1 MLHITS
7 SPIDVNNISIIIN
20 EEDYN
25 NQSSIDLES
34 FLKAFNFLED
44 ADYSIQNSIEID
56 EDEDEQIFDQLSQ
69 YDELILSSIDEN
81 FLPSE
86 SNSIIND
93 NNDVYNSSLKLT
105 EFHKNFNDNIDI
117 SLNQINNNTNIK
129 ILNNNDETKFLKKI
143 IKDNSINENDKND
156 KNSNILSNN
165 LISFLNSSAND
176 TKDKS
181 SDISNN
187 TSKCSVHKQ
196 LFIID
201 KSYINKSET
210 KILNKKR
217 LRKTKNSKKRVETK
231 EKSIYRNF
239 RLFISTKKKEFR
251 EIIAKN
257 KPFFD
262 EFLNIKRKKN
272 ANNDIKVAEIKR
284 DKRAYFLFK
293 FGDKTFKSYN
303 QDFMKFIYGKK
314 DIRFLYRKYLEDKE
328 FFAKNPIQKKIQDK
342 EGKIKL
348 VADHSPDLMEYREH
362 LLDYV
367 YPSKEEE
374 IDRRNLD
381 KNQSSVRKKD
391 NMYGKMT
398 NNNLVESNINNRCDC
413 S

>member
-1 MLHITS
+1 MSHITLP
-7 SPIDVNNISIIIN
+7 PIGNNISIIIN

-56 EDEDEQIFDQLSQ
+56 EDEDEQIFDPLSQ

-86 SNSIIND
+86 SSSIIND

-105 EFHKNFNDNIDI
+105 EFQKNFNDNIDI
-117 SLNQINNNTNIK
+117 SLNQIN
-129 ILNNNDETKFLKKI
+129 NNNDETKFLKKI

-362 LLDYV
+362 LLDYI

-381 KNQSSVRKKD
+381 KNQSSVIKKD
-391 NMYGKMT
+391 NMHEKMT

>member
-56 EDEDEQIFDQLSQ
+56 EVEDEQIFDQSSQ

-86 SNSIIND
+86 SSSIIND

-117 SLNQINNNTNIK
+117 SLNQINNN
-129 ILNNNDETKFLKKI
+129 NDETKFLKKI

-165 LISFLNSSAND
+165 IISFLNSSAND

-181 SDISNN
+181 SDISSN

-348 VADHSPDLMEYREH
+348 VADYSPDLMEYREH

-367 YPSKEEE
+367 YPSKEEDF
-374 IDRRNLD
+374 DRRNLD
-381 KNQSSVRKKD
+381 KNQSSVIKKD
-391 NMYGKMT
+391 NMHEKMT

>member
-1 MLHITS
+1 MLHITL
-7 SPIDVNNISIIIN
+7 PFIDNNLSIIIN

-25 NQSSIDLES
+25 NKSSIDLES

-44 ADYSIQNSIEID
+44 ADYSIQNSIEIN
-56 EDEDEQIFDQLSQ
+56 EDKDEQIFDPFSQ

-105 EFHKNFNDNIDI
+105 EFQKNLNDNIDI
-117 SLNQINNNTNIK
+117 SLNQINN
-129 ILNNNDETKFLKKI
+129 NNNDETKFLKKI

-176 TKDKS
+176 TKDRS

-187 TSKCSVHKQ
+187 ISKCSVHKQ

-251 EIIAKN
+251 EIITKN

-342 EGKIKL
+342 EGKIKF

-362 LLDYV
+362 LLDWV

-381 KNQSSVRKKD
+381 KNQSSVIKKD
-391 NMYGKMT
+391 NMHEKMT

>member
-56 EDEDEQIFDQLSQ
+56 EVEDEQIFDQSSQ

-117 SLNQINNNTNIK
+117 SLNQINNTNIK

-165 LISFLNSSAND
+165 IISFLNSSAND

-362 LLDYV
+362 LLDYI

-381 KNQSSVRKKD
+381 KNQSSVIKKD
-391 NMYGKMT
+391 NMHEKMT

>member
-56 EDEDEQIFDQLSQ
+56 EVEDEQIFDQSSQ

-105 EFHKNFNDNIDI
+105 EFQKNFNDNIDI
-117 SLNQINNNTNIK
+117 NLNQINN
-129 ILNNNDETKFLKKI
+129 NNNDETKFLKKI

-362 LLDYV
+362 LLDYI

-381 KNQSSVRKKD
+381 KNQSSVIKKD
-391 NMYGKMT
+391 NMHEKMT

>member
-1 MLHITS
+1 MSHIKAPFT
-7 SPIDVNNISIIIN
+7 DNNLSIIIN

-56 EDEDEQIFDQLSQ
+56 EDEDEQIFDPLSQ

-117 SLNQINNNTNIK
+117 SLNQIN
-129 ILNNNDETKFLKKI
+129 NNNDETKFLKKI

-381 KNQSSVRKKD
+381 KNQSSVIKKD

>member
-1 MLHITS
+1 MLHKREPFT
-7 SPIDVNNISIIIN
+7 DNNLSIITN
-20 EEDYN
+20 EENYN

-56 EDEDEQIFDQLSQ
+56 EVEDEQIFDHSQ
-69 YDELILSSIDEN
+69 YDEFILSSIDEN

-105 EFHKNFNDNIDI
+105 EFQKNFNDNIDI
-117 SLNQINNNTNIK
+117 SLNQIN
-129 ILNNNDETKFLKKI
+129 NNNDETKFLKKI

-187 TSKCSVHKQ
+187 ASRCSVHKQ

-348 VADHSPDLMEYREH
+348 VADLSPDLMEYREH

-374 IDRRNLD
+374 INRRNLD
-381 KNQSSVRKKD
+381 KNQSSVIKKD
-391 NMYGKMT
+391 NMHEKMT

>member
-7 SPIDVNNISIIIN
+7 SPIDDDNNISIIIN

-56 EDEDEQIFDQLSQ
+56 EDEDEQIFDPLPQ

-86 SNSIIND
+86 SSSIIND

-105 EFHKNFNDNIDI
+105 EFQKNFNDNIDI
-117 SLNQINNNTNIK
+117 SLNQINN
-129 ILNNNDETKFLKKI
+129 NNNDETKFLKKI

-181 SDISNN
+181 SDISSN

-251 EIIAKN
+251 EIITKN
-257 KPFFD
+257 KSFFD

-362 LLDYV
+362 LLDYI

-381 KNQSSVRKKD
+381 KNQSSVIKKD
-391 NMYGKMT
+391 NKHEKIT

>member
-1 MLHITS
+1 MLHNTL
-7 SPIDVNNISIIIN
+7 SPIDENNISIIIN

-44 ADYSIQNSIEID
+44 ADYSIQNSIEIN
-56 EDEDEQIFDQLSQ
+56 EDKDEQIFDQFSQ

-105 EFHKNFNDNIDI
+105 EFQKNLNDNIDI
-117 SLNQINNNTNIK
+117 SLNQIN
-129 ILNNNDETKFLKKI
+129 NNNDETKFLKKI
-143 IKDNSINENDKND
+143 IKDNSINENDKNE

-381 KNQSSVRKKD
+381 KNQSSVIKKD
-391 NMYGKMT
+391 NKHEKIT

>member
-1 MLHITS
+1 MLHIKAPFT
-7 SPIDVNNISIIIN
+7 DNNLSIIIN

-25 NQSSIDLES
+25 NKSSIDLES

-56 EDEDEQIFDQLSQ
+56 EDEDEQIFDPLSQ

-86 SNSIIND
+86 SSSIIND

-105 EFHKNFNDNIDI
+105 EFQKNFNDNIDI
-117 SLNQINNNTNIK
+117 SLNQIN
-129 ILNNNDETKFLKKI
+129 NNNDETKFLKKI

-348 VADHSPDLMEYREH
+348 VADLSPDLMEYREH

-381 KNQSSVRKKD
+381 KNQSSVIKKD
-391 NMYGKMT
+391 NMHEKMT

>member
-56 EDEDEQIFDQLSQ
+56 EVEDEQIFDQSSQ

-86 SNSIIND
+86 SSSIIND

-117 SLNQINNNTNIK
+117 SLNQIN
-129 ILNNNDETKFLKKI
+129 NNNDETKFLKKI

-251 EIIAKN
+251 EIITKN

-348 VADHSPDLMEYREH
+348 VADYSPDLMEYREH

-381 KNQSSVRKKD
+381 KNQSSVIKKD
-391 NMYGKMT
+391 NMHEKMT

>member
-56 EDEDEQIFDQLSQ
+56 EDEDEQIFDPLPQ

-105 EFHKNFNDNIDI
+105 EFQKNFNDNIDI
-117 SLNQINNNTNIK
+117 SLNQIN
-129 ILNNNDETKFLKKI
+129 NNNDETKFLKKI

-381 KNQSSVRKKD
+381 KNQSSVIKKD
-391 NMYGKMT
+391 NMHEKMT
-398 NNNLVESNINNRCDC
+398 NNNLIESNINNRCDC

>member
-1 MLHITS
+1 MLPITL
-7 SPIDVNNISIIIN
+7 SPIDENNISIIIN

-44 ADYSIQNSIEID
+44 ADYSIQNSIEIN
-56 EDEDEQIFDQLSQ
+56 EDKDEQIFDSFSQ
-69 YDELILSSIDEN
+69 YDEPILSSIDEN

-105 EFHKNFNDNIDI
+105 EFQKNFNDNIDI
-117 SLNQINNNTNIK
+117 SLNQINN
-129 ILNNNDETKFLKKI
+129 NNNDETKFLKKI

-362 LLDYV
+362 LLDYI

-381 KNQSSVRKKD
+381 KNQSSVIKKD
-391 NMYGKMT
+391 NIHEKMT

>member
-1 MLHITS
+1 MLPITLP
-7 SPIDVNNISIIIN
+7 PIDNNISIIIN

-56 EDEDEQIFDQLSQ
+56 EDEDEQIFDPLSQ

-86 SNSIIND
+86 SSSIIND

-117 SLNQINNNTNIK
+117 SLNQINN
-129 ILNNNDETKFLKKI
+129 NNNDETKFLKKI

-362 LLDYV
+362 LLDYI

-381 KNQSSVRKKD
+381 KNQSSVIKKD
-391 NMYGKMT
+391 NMHEKMT

>member
-1 MLHITS
+1 MSHIT
-7 SPIDVNNISIIIN
+7 PPFTDNNLSIIIN

-25 NQSSIDLES
+25 NKSSIDLES

-56 EDEDEQIFDQLSQ
+56 EVEDEQIFDPLPQ

-86 SNSIIND
+86 SSSIIND

-105 EFHKNFNDNIDI
+105 EFQKNFNDNIDI
-117 SLNQINNNTNIK
+117 SLNQINN
-129 ILNNNDETKFLKKI
+129 NNNDETKFLKKI

-181 SDISNN
+181 SDISSN

-272 ANNDIKVAEIKR
+272 ANNDIKVAEIKG

-362 LLDYV
+362 LLDYI

-374 IDRRNLD
+374 IARRNLD
-381 KNQSSVRKKD
+381 KNQSSVIKKD
-391 NMYGKMT
+391 NMHEKMT

>member
-56 EDEDEQIFDQLSQ
+56 EVEDEQIFDQSSQ

-105 EFHKNFNDNIDI
+105 EFQKNFNDNIDI
-117 SLNQINNNTNIK
+117 SLNQINNN
-129 ILNNNDETKFLKKI
+129 NNDETKFFKKI

-362 LLDYV
+362 LLDYI

-381 KNQSSVRKKD
+381 KNQSSVIKKD
-391 NMYGKMT
+391 NMHEKMT

>member
-1 MLHITS
+1 MLPITLP
-7 SPIDVNNISIIIN
+7 PIGNNISIIIN

-56 EDEDEQIFDQLSQ
+56 EDEDEQIFDPLPQ

-86 SNSIIND
+86 SSSIIND

-117 SLNQINNNTNIK
+117 SLNQIN
-129 ILNNNDETKFLKKI
+129 NNNDETKFLKKI

-362 LLDYV
+362 LLDYI

-381 KNQSSVRKKD
+381 KNQSSVIKKD
-391 NMYGKMT
+391 NMHEKMT

>member
-44 ADYSIQNSIEID
+44 ADYSIQNSIEIN
-56 EDEDEQIFDQLSQ
+56 EDKDEQIFDSFSQ
-69 YDELILSSIDEN
+69 YDEPILSSIDEN

-117 SLNQINNNTNIK
+117 SLNQIN
-129 ILNNNDETKFLKKI
+129 NNNDETKFLKKI

-362 LLDYV
+362 LLDYI

-381 KNQSSVRKKD
+381 KNQSSVIKKD
-391 NMYGKMT
+391 NKHEKIT

>member
-1 MLHITS
+1 MSHITS
-7 SPIDVNNISIIIN
+7 SPIDDDNNISIITN

-56 EDEDEQIFDQLSQ
+56 EVEDEQIFDPFSQ

-105 EFHKNFNDNIDI
+105 EFQKNFNDNIDI
-117 SLNQINNNTNIK
+117 SLNQIN
-129 ILNNNDETKFLKKI
+129 NNNDETKFLKKI

-187 TSKCSVHKQ
+187 ISKCSVHKQ

-251 EIIAKN
+251 EIITKN

-362 LLDYV
+362 LLDYI

-381 KNQSSVRKKD
+381 KNQSSVIKKD
-391 NMYGKMT
+391 NMHEKMT
-398 NNNLVESNINNRCDC
+398 NNNLVKSNINNRCDC

>member
-56 EDEDEQIFDQLSQ
+56 EVEDEQIFDQSSQ

-105 EFHKNFNDNIDI
+105 EFQKNLNDNIDI
-117 SLNQINNNTNIK
+117 NLNQINN
-129 ILNNNDETKFLKKI
+129 NNNDETKFLKKI

-381 KNQSSVRKKD
+381 KNQSSVIKKD
-391 NMYGKMT
+391 NMHEKMT

>member
-1 MLHITS
+1 MLPITLPS
-7 SPIDVNNISIIIN
+7 IGNNISIIIN

-56 EDEDEQIFDQLSQ
+56 EDEDEQIFDPLSQ

-117 SLNQINNNTNIK
+117 SLNQIN
-129 ILNNNDETKFLKKI
+129 NNNDETKFLKKI

-348 VADHSPDLMEYREH
+348 VADLSPDLMEYREH
-362 LLDYV
+362 LLDYI

-381 KNQSSVRKKD
+381 KNQSSVIKKD
-391 NMYGKMT
+391 NIHEKMT

>member
-1 MLHITS
+1 MLHNTL

-44 ADYSIQNSIEID
+44 ADYSIQNSIEIN
-56 EDEDEQIFDQLSQ
+56 EDKDEQIFDSFSQ
-69 YDELILSSIDEN
+69 YDEPILSSIDEN

-105 EFHKNFNDNIDI
+105 EFQKNFNDNIDI
-117 SLNQINNNTNIK
+117 SLNQINNN
-129 ILNNNDETKFLKKI
+129 NNDETKFFKKI

-348 VADHSPDLMEYREH
+348 VADHSPDLVEYREH

-381 KNQSSVRKKD
+381 KNQSSVIKKD
-391 NMYGKMT
+391 NKHEKIT

>member
-1 MLHITS
+1 MLHNTLP
-7 SPIDVNNISIIIN
+7 PIGNNISIIIN

-105 EFHKNFNDNIDI
+105 EFQKNFNDNIDI
-117 SLNQINNNTNIK
+117 SLNQIN
-129 ILNNNDETKFLKKI
+129 NNNDETKFLKKI

-251 EIIAKN
+251 EIITKN

-362 LLDYV
+362 LLDYI

-381 KNQSSVRKKD
+381 KNQSSVIKKD
-391 NMYGKMT
+391 NMHEKMT

>member
-56 EDEDEQIFDQLSQ
+56 EDEDEQIFDPLPQ

-86 SNSIIND
+86 SSSIIND

-105 EFHKNFNDNIDI
+105 EFQKNFNDNIDI
-117 SLNQINNNTNIK
+117 SLNQINN
-129 ILNNNDETKFLKKI
+129 NNNDETKFLKKI

-362 LLDYV
+362 LLDYI

-381 KNQSSVRKKD
+381 KNQSSVIKKD
-391 NMYGKMT
+391 NMHEKMT

>member
-1 MLHITS
+1 MLPITLP
-7 SPIDVNNISIIIN
+7 PIGNNISIIIN

-56 EDEDEQIFDQLSQ
+56 EVEDEQIFDQSSQ

-105 EFHKNFNDNIDI
+105 EFQKNFNDNIDI
-117 SLNQINNNTNIK
+117 SLNQINN
-129 ILNNNDETKFLKKI
+129 NNNDETKFLKKI

-362 LLDYV
+362 LLDYI

-381 KNQSSVRKKD
+381 KNQSSVIKKD
-391 NMYGKMT
+391 NMHEKMM

>member
-7 SPIDVNNISIIIN
+7 SPIDDDNNISIIIN

-44 ADYSIQNSIEID
+44 ADYSIQNSIEIN
-56 EDEDEQIFDQLSQ
+56 EDKDEQIFDSFSQ
-69 YDELILSSIDEN
+69 YDEPILSSIDEN

-105 EFHKNFNDNIDI
+105 EFQKNFNDNIDI
-117 SLNQINNNTNIK
+117 SLNQIN
-129 ILNNNDETKFLKKI
+129 NNNDETKFLKKI

-381 KNQSSVRKKD
+381 KNQSSVIKKD
-391 NMYGKMT
+391 NKHEKIT

>member
-1 MLHITS
+1 MLYIKAPFT
-7 SPIDVNNISIIIN
+7 DNNLSNIIN

-25 NQSSIDLES
+25 NKSSIDLES

-56 EDEDEQIFDQLSQ
+56 EVEDEQIFDPLPQ

-105 EFHKNFNDNIDI
+105 EFQKNFNDNIDI
-117 SLNQINNNTNIK
+117 SLNQINN
-129 ILNNNDETKFLKKI
+129 NNNDETKFLKKI

-381 KNQSSVRKKD
+381 KNQSSVIKKD
-391 NMYGKMT
+391 NMYEKMT

>member
-1 MLHITS
+1 MLHITLP
-7 SPIDVNNISIIIN
+7 PIDNISIIIN

-56 EDEDEQIFDQLSQ
+56 EDEDEQIFDPLSQ

-105 EFHKNFNDNIDI
+105 EFQKNLNDNIDI
-117 SLNQINNNTNIK
+117 SLNKIN
-129 ILNNNDETKFLKKI
+129 NNNDETKFLKKI

-362 LLDYV
+362 LLDYI
-367 YPSKEEE
+367 YPSKEKE

-381 KNQSSVRKKD
+381 KNQSSVIKKD
-391 NMYGKMT
+391 NMYEKMT

>member
-1 MLHITS
+1 MLHITLP
-7 SPIDVNNISIIIN
+7 PIDNISIIIN

-56 EDEDEQIFDQLSQ
+56 EDEDEQIFDPLPQ

-86 SNSIIND
+86 SSSIIND

-105 EFHKNFNDNIDI
+105 EFQKNLNDNIDI
-117 SLNQINNNTNIK
+117 SLNQIN
-129 ILNNNDETKFLKKI
+129 NNNDETKFLKKI

-381 KNQSSVRKKD
+381 KNQSSVIKKD
-391 NMYGKMT
+391 NMHEKMM

>member
-1 MLHITS
+1 M
-7 SPIDVNNISIIIN
+7 
-20 EEDYN
+20 
-25 NQSSIDLES
+25 
-34 FLKAFNFLED
+34 
-44 ADYSIQNSIEID
+44 
-56 EDEDEQIFDQLSQ
+56 
-69 YDELILSSIDEN
+69 
-81 FLPSE
+81 
-86 SNSIIND
+86 
-93 NNDVYNSSLKLT
+93 T
-105 EFHKNFNDNIDI
+105 EFQKNFNDNIDI
-117 SLNQINNNTNIK
+117 SLNQIN
-129 ILNNNDETKFLKKI
+129 NNNDETKFLKKI

-348 VADHSPDLMEYREH
+348 VADLSPDLMEYREH

-381 KNQSSVRKKD
+381 KNQSSVIKKD
-391 NMYGKMT
+391 NMHEKMT

>member
-1 MLHITS
+1 MLHNTL
-7 SPIDVNNISIIIN
+7 SPIDDNNISIIIN

-56 EDEDEQIFDQLSQ
+56 EDEDEQIFDPLPQ

-86 SNSIIND
+86 SSSIIND

-117 SLNQINNNTNIK
+117 SLNQIN
-129 ILNNNDETKFLKKI
+129 NNNDETKFLKKI

-348 VADHSPDLMEYREH
+348 VADYSPDLMEYREH

-381 KNQSSVRKKD
+381 KNQSSVIKKD
-391 NMYGKMT
+391 NMHEKMM

>member
-1 MLHITS
+1 MSHITS
-7 SPIDVNNISIIIN
+7 SPIDDDNNISIIIN

-56 EDEDEQIFDQLSQ
+56 EVEDEQIFDQSSQ

-117 SLNQINNNTNIK
+117 SLNQINNN
-129 ILNNNDETKFLKKI
+129 NDETKFLKKI

-181 SDISNN
+181 SDISSN

-362 LLDYV
+362 LLDYI

-381 KNQSSVRKKD
+381 KNQSSVIKKD
-391 NMYGKMT
+391 NKHEKIT

>member
-56 EDEDEQIFDQLSQ
+56 EVEDEQIFDQSSQ

-105 EFHKNFNDNIDI
+105 EFQKNFNDNIDI
-117 SLNQINNNTNIK
+117 SLNQINN
-129 ILNNNDETKFLKKI
+129 NNNDETKFLKKI

-362 LLDYV
+362 LLDYI
-367 YPSKEEE
+367 YPSKEKE

-381 KNQSSVRKKD
+381 KNQSSVIKKD
-391 NMYGKMT
+391 NMHEKRT
-398 NNNLVESNINNRCDC
+398 NDNLVESNINNRCDC

>member
-1 MLHITS
+1 MLHIKA
-7 SPIDVNNISIIIN
+7 PFIVNNISIIIN

-56 EDEDEQIFDQLSQ
+56 EDENKQIFDTYSQ

-81 FLPSE
+81 FLPPE

-93 NNDVYNSSLKLT
+93 NYDVYNSSLKLT
-105 EFHKNFNDNIDI
+105 EFQKNFNDNIDI
-117 SLNQINNNTNIK
+117 SLNQINN
-129 ILNNNDETKFLKKI
+129 NNNDETKFLKKI

-165 LISFLNSSAND
+165 IISFLNSSAND

-181 SDISNN
+181 SDISSN

-362 LLDYV
+362 LLDYI

-381 KNQSSVRKKD
+381 KNQSSVIKKD
-391 NMYGKMT
+391 NMHEKMT

>member
-44 ADYSIQNSIEID
+44 ADYSIQNSIEIN
-56 EDEDEQIFDQLSQ
+56 EDKDEQIFDSFSQ
-69 YDELILSSIDEN
+69 YDEPILSSIDEN

-105 EFHKNFNDNIDI
+105 EFQKNLNDNIDI
-117 SLNQINNNTNIK
+117 NLNQINN
-129 ILNNNDETKFLKKI
+129 NNNDETKFLKKI

-181 SDISNN
+181 SDISSN

-362 LLDYV
+362 LLDYI
-367 YPSKEEE
+367 YPSKEKE

-381 KNQSSVRKKD
+381 KNQSSVIKKD
-391 NMYGKMT
+391 NMHEKMT

-413 S
+413 N

>member
-1 MLHITS
+1 MSHITS

-56 EDEDEQIFDQLSQ
+56 EVEDEQIFDQSSQ

-117 SLNQINNNTNIK
+117 SLNQIN
-129 ILNNNDETKFLKKI
+129 NNNDETKFLKKI

-328 FFAKNPIQKKIQDK
+328 FFAKNPIQKKIKDK

-348 VADHSPDLMEYREH
+348 VADLSPDLMEYREH
-362 LLDYV
+362 LLDYI

-381 KNQSSVRKKD
+381 KNQSSVIKKD
-391 NMYGKMT
+391 NKHEKIT

>member
-1 MLHITS
+1 MLHIKAPFT
-7 SPIDVNNISIIIN
+7 DNNLSIIIN

-56 EDEDEQIFDQLSQ
+56 EDEDEQIFDPLSQ

-86 SNSIIND
+86 SSSIIND

-105 EFHKNFNDNIDI
+105 EFQKNLNDNIDI
-117 SLNQINNNTNIK
+117 SLNQIN
-129 ILNNNDETKFLKKI
+129 NNNDETKFLKKI

-362 LLDYV
+362 LLDYI

-381 KNQSSVRKKD
+381 KNQSSVIKKD
-391 NMYGKMT
+391 NKHEKIT

>member
-1 MLHITS
+1 MSHITLP
-7 SPIDVNNISIIIN
+7 PIGNNISIIIN

-56 EDEDEQIFDQLSQ
+56 EVEDEQIFDQSSQ

-105 EFHKNFNDNIDI
+105 EFQKNLNDNIDI
-117 SLNQINNNTNIK
+117 SLNQIN
-129 ILNNNDETKFLKKI
+129 NNNDETKFLKKI

-165 LISFLNSSAND
+165 IISFLNSSAND

-362 LLDYV
+362 LLDYI

-381 KNQSSVRKKD
+381 KNQSSVIKKD
-391 NMYGKMT
+391 NMHEKMT

>member
-56 EDEDEQIFDQLSQ
+56 EDEDEQIFDPLPQ

-81 FLPSE
+81 FLHSE
-86 SNSIIND
+86 SSSIIND

-117 SLNQINNNTNIK
+117 SLNQIN
-129 ILNNNDETKFLKKI
+129 NNNDETKFLKKI

-239 RLFISTKKKEFR
+239 RLFISTKKKEFQ

-362 LLDYV
+362 LLDYI

-381 KNQSSVRKKD
+381 KNQSSVIKKD
-391 NMYGKMT
+391 NMHEKMT